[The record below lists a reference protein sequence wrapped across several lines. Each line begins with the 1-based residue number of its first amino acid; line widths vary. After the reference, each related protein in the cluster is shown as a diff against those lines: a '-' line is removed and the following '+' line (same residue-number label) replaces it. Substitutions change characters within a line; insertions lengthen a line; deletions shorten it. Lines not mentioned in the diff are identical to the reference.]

1 MSVLKSELKQL
12 VTQEVGVRV
21 EDALEGA
28 KNDLFVL
35 EGRQAGFFEG
45 AKVAEALLGFVDK
58 DLNEG
63 VLELAVAAEVK
74 KYVLRCVHALNNAG
88 QNASNLRIEQN
99 GKVKALTQ
107 TVSMLSEM
115 IEKEKSKAA
124 AILAAEAVA
133 PTDNARDRVSGTAP
147 VSIKELRLAEDAS
160 GEPAEPPVTPEPVPA
175 SEPAAPPAPEPVTTP
190 VVQVTR
196 YVLKGRGG
204 RKSRASNS

>member
-45 AKVAEALLGFVDK
+45 AKIAEALLGFVDK
-58 DLNEG
+58 DLTEG
-63 VLELAVAAEVK
+63 LLELPVATEVK
-74 KYVLRCVHALNNAG
+74 KYVTRCVHALNNAG
-88 QNASNLRIEQN
+88 QNASNLRIEQT

-107 TVSMLSEM
+107 TVSMLSD
-115 IEKEKSKAA
+115 IVEKEKAKAA
-124 AILAAEAVA
+124 AILAAEAA
-133 PTDNARDRVSGTAP
+133 PPSENARDRVMGVAP
-147 VSIKELRLAEDAS
+147 VSIKELRLAEEAV
-160 GEPAEPPVTPEPVPA
+160 AAPVAAAPEPVSVPA
-175 SEPAAPPAPEPVTTP
+175 PVAAPPAPLVRFST
-190 VVQVTR
+190 
-196 YVLKGRGG
+196 KGRGG

>member
-45 AKVAEALLGFVDK
+45 AKIAEALLGFVDK
-58 DLNEG
+58 DLTEG
-63 VLELAVAAEVK
+63 LLELPVAAEVK
-74 KYVLRCVHALNNAG
+74 KYVTRCVHALNNAG
-88 QNASNLRIEQN
+88 QNASNLRIEQS

-107 TVSMLSEM
+107 TVSMLSD
-115 IEKEKSKAA
+115 IVEKEKAKAA
-124 AILAAEAVA
+124 AILAAEAA
-133 PTDNARDRVSGTAP
+133 PPPENARDRVMGVAP
-147 VSIKELRLAEDAS
+147 VSIKELRLAEEAVTA
-160 GEPAEPPVTPEPVPA
+160 PAPAPAPAAPAPAPV
-175 SEPAAPPAPEPVTTP
+175 AAPPAPLVRFSP
-190 VVQVTR
+190 
-196 YVLKGRGG
+196 KGRGG

>member
-45 AKVAEALLGFVDK
+45 AKIAEALLGFVDK
-58 DLNEG
+58 DLTEG
-63 VLELAVAAEVK
+63 LLELPVATEVK
-74 KYVLRCVHALNNAG
+74 KYVTRCVHALNNAG

-107 TVSMLSEM
+107 TVSMLSD
-115 IEKEKSKAA
+115 IVEKEKAKAA
-124 AILAAEAVA
+124 AILAAEAA
-133 PTDNARDRVSGTAP
+133 PPSENARDRVMGVAP
-147 VSIKELRLAEDAS
+147 VSLKELRLAEESVTA
-160 GEPAEPPVTPEPVPA
+160 PVAVAPEPVSPPA
-175 SEPAAPPAPEPVTTP
+175 PVVAPPAPLVRFST
-190 VVQVTR
+190 
-196 YVLKGRGG
+196 KGRGG